1 MRVLIAVD
9 MEGISGV
16 THWDH
21 VDPGHSEYTRF
32 RAIMTEEVNAAIDGA
47 LDGGATSIVVTDGH
61 SEGRNILIEKLH
73 APAHLN
79 SGSPAPL
86 SMVEGVPHVDRVF
99 FVGYHARAS
108 TPEAILCHTW
118 TDQVRHTWLNGREV
132 GEIGLNAAVCGSFRA
147 SVVMITG
154 DQAAVQEALDLLGPI
169 ETVVVKTASGRMSAE
184 CRPIEDMR
192 TAIRHTAAHAM
203 VRQTEPYIVAAPIT
217 LRVELTRPDQID
229 RALRLPGSQRRDGVT
244 IEWTGNDM
252 VSVYQALRAITGL
265 CGS

>member
-21 VDPGHSEYTRF
+21 VEPGHPEYARF
-32 RAIMTEEVNAAIDGA
+32 REIMTEEVNAAVDGA

-61 SEGRNILIEKLH
+61 GDGRNILVEKLH

-79 SGSPAPL
+79 AGSPAPL

-118 TDQVRHTWLNGREV
+118 TDQVRHVWLNQQEV
-132 GEIGLNAAVCGSFRA
+132 GEIGLNAAVCGSFGVP
-147 SVVMITG
+147 VVMITG
-154 DQAAVQEALDLLGPI
+154 DQAAVQEAIELFGPI
-169 ETVVVKTASGRMSAE
+169 ETVAVKTASGRMSAE
-184 CRPIEDMR
+184 CKPIEEMH
-192 TAIRHTAAHAM
+192 TAIRHIAAHAM
-203 VRQTEPYIVAAPIT
+203 VRQAQPYIVAAPIT
-217 LRVELTRPDQID
+217 LRVELTRPHQID
-229 RALRLPGSQRRDGVT
+229 RALRVPGSQRVDGVT
-244 IEWTGNDM
+244 IEWRGNDM
-252 VSVYQALRAITGL
+252 VGVYQAFRAIVGL
-265 CGS
+265 GGS